1 MIIYDNK
8 PLDRLKH
15 GYLDGTCYIGV
26 ASGENVLVEASN
38 SAISMYRRP
47 GDEGPY
53 FGLGTKGVETRERH
67 IEAFL
72 RSRHSWLLFL
82 DGDMPI
88 PQDALERLRSHGLPC
103 VSGYYTQRKT
113 AQVRHIW
120 FEDDPT
126 FSWPM
131 LPFRGEP
138 ERNRLYRLGATGFG
152 IWLIHRCVFE
162 EVRKLIKHEPF
173 CLQHDMAVWPYDL
186 KEVLAGRESL
196 RPLRGQQ
203 AGEVGADVRLSFYI
217 RQAGFEVWG
226 DANVQCGHYV
236 NYPLG
241 LNDWRAQ
248 APEDREAA
256 AYQFESDVQRMRH
269 AHAAHMAEVTA

>member
-8 PLDRLKH
+8 PLDTLSH

-26 ASGENVLVEASN
+26 ASGENVLAEAYN
-38 SAISMYRRP
+38 SVVSMYRRA
-47 GDEGPY
+47 GDEGPH
-53 FGLGTKGVETRERH
+53 FGLGTKGIETRERH

-72 RSRHSWLLFL
+72 HSRHDWLLFL
-82 DGDMPI
+82 DGDMTI

-103 VSGYYTQRKT
+103 VSGYYTMRDTRKV
-113 AQVRHIW
+113 QHIW

-126 FSWPM
+126 FAWPM
-131 LPFRGEP
+131 LPFRGDP

-152 IWLIHRCVFE
+152 IWLIHRSVFVA
-162 EVRKLIKHEPF
+162 VRALIKHEAF

-186 KEVLAGRESL
+186 KEVLAGRETL

-217 RQAGFEVWG
+217 RQAGFTVWG
-226 DANVQCGHYV
+226 DPNVQCGHYA
-236 NYPLG
+236 NYPMG
-241 LNDWRAQ
+241 LQDWYSKAPDARADYAGQ
-248 APEDREAA
+248 VGGEVE
-256 AYQFESDVQRMRH
+256 QMRR
-269 AHAAHMAEVTA
+269 AHTAHLAEVMA